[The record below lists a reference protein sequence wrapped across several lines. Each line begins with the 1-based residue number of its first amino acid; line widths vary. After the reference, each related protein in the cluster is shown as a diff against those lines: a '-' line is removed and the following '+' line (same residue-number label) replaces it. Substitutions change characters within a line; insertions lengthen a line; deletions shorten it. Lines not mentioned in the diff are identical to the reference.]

1 MLNKFVVIGLSA
13 LTLAPNVM
21 LGQTGSIAFG
31 TQSAN
36 AEPQLVALKA
46 AQGTFTSAKK
56 SAQGNFFIKKVDGK
70 HYLKFDS
77 NFSTSNGP
85 AVEILLHREAVP
97 QNYNSNNYVSLG
109 EIKSFEGA
117 QWYAIPENVDIN
129 QYQSVSIWCREFDV
143 TFGYGKIQ
151 G

>member
-13 LTLAPNVM
+13 LTLAPNVA
-21 LGQTGSIAFG
+21 LSQSGSIALG

-36 AEPQLVALKA
+36 ATPVIVALKS
-46 AQGTFTSAKK
+46 AQGTFTSAAK
-56 SAQGNFFIKKVDGK
+56 SAQGNFKIKKIDGK
-70 HYLKFDS
+70 HYLKFDD

-85 AVEILLHREAVP
+85 AVEVLLHREAVP
-97 QNYNSNNYVSLG
+97 QNYDSRNYISLG
-109 EIKSFEGA
+109 EIKSFQGA